1 MDQNKFTAFFIRLYE
16 KLFKINDTPQKVSL
30 GLGLGV
36 AAGILPAVGPVIALF
51 LATLFRVNRAAT
63 LIGCLLTNTWLS
75 FLTFVLAIKTGS
87 WVMRLN
93 WQEVLTQWKAL
104 YKDFHLVNFFKQSFL
119 EIVVPVAIG
128 FLIVSITLGL
138 VVYLVSLP
146 VILFS
151 KRARIKTHDK
161 EVPK

>member
-1 MDQNKFTAFFIRLYE
+1 MDKNKFTAFFIRLYE

-51 LATLFRVNRAAT
+51 LATLLRVNRAAT

-75 FLTFVLAIKTGS
+75 FLTFVLAVKTGAWLTDS
-87 WVMRLN
+87 S
-93 WQEVLTQWKAL
+93 WQEVMTQWKAL
-104 YKDFHLVNFFKQSFL
+104 YKDFHLANFFKQSFL

-128 FLIVSITLGL
+128 FLIISLCLGG

-151 KRARIKTHDK
+151 KRARSKKLDK
-161 EVPK
+161 EVLQ